1 MLTLVKP
8 EIETYAVSKSFK
20 ESALLQE
27 LRQETEKTMEL
38 PQMLCGPLEG
48 AFLRMM
54 VELMEAERV
63 LEIGTFT
70 GYSTLWMADGLPGSG
85 TIVTCELE
93 PKHGAVARKYFER
106 ASQLGPID
114 LRMGP
119 ALDTIS
125 DLEPEFDLCFID
137 ADKGNYLNY
146 FNAVLPLMRFGGCI
160 LVDNTLWGGA
170 VLDPKDDTD
179 RAIAGF
185 NDAVAADDRV
195 HAVMLPIRDGIT
207 MLRKR

>member
-8 EIETYAVSKSFK
+8 EIETYAVSKSLK

-27 LRQETEKTMEL
+27 LRLETEKTMDL

-54 VELMEAERV
+54 VDLMEAERV

-70 GYSTLWMADGLPGSG
+70 GYSTLWMADGLPANG
-85 TIVTCELE
+85 TIVTCEID
-93 PKHGAVARKYFER
+93 PKHGAMARRYFDR
-106 ASQLGPID
+106 ASMLGTID

-119 ALDTIS
+119 ALDTIAG
-125 DLEPEFDLCFID
+125 LEPEFDVCFID
-137 ADKGNYLNY
+137 ADKPNYLNY
-146 FNAVLPLMRFGGCI
+146 YNAVLPMMRFGGVI
-160 LVDNTLWGGA
+160 LVDNVLWGGK
-170 VLDPKDDTD
+170 VLNPQDDTD
-179 RAIAGF
+179 KAIAHF
-185 NDAVAADDRV
+185 NDVVSTDSRV
-195 HAVMLPIRDGIT
+195 QAVMLPIRDGIT